1 MGRTYLKEALRHYG
15 GIMKQYKAII
25 FDMDGTVLDTLD
37 ELTTSL
43 AHVYGAHHLPVR
55 TRQEVRAALGYGYT
69 GLIKRTAPDLDP
81 AEQQKLAEE
90 FKTWYSSHCQGHT
103 RPYDGIVSLL
113 SALQAGGRK
122 TAIVSN
128 KGQAAVSELHEEFFS
143 HLVSFSMGESP
154 RYRKK
159 PEPDMVWE
167 ALKRLGCARED
178 AVYIGDSEVDSMTAR
193 NAGLDVILVTWGF
206 RDKEDL
212 ERLHPD
218 YLVQS
223 PDELARLLLGQ

>member
-103 RPYDGIVSLL
+103 HPYDGIVSLL

-178 AVYIGDSEVDSMTAR
+178 AVYIGDSEVDSMTAC